1 MEVPINFGH
10 KKLRNTLDRNN
21 MDIFISTFL
30 KMFFIMTPF
39 FVLSVFL
46 TVTHD
51 ATSKERKKL
60 AIKVT
65 TSVIVMSLVLLFFG
79 KHIFDIFGITLD
91 AFRIGAG
98 ALLFLTAV
106 ELVRGNKDTAKVGDK
121 DILQLAVVPLA
132 IPVTIG
138 PGTIGIL
145 LVMGATFENTSS
157 MIMGSLALVCA
168 VLVIGIMLYTSS
180 VFERLMGK
188 QGLLVI
194 SKITGLFLAALSAQ
208 IVFTGIKGFLE
219 L

>member
-1 MEVPINFGH
+1 
-10 KKLRNTLDRNN
+10 

-46 TVTHD
+46 TLTQD
-51 ATSKERKKL
+51 ATPKEKKAL

-65 TSVIVMSLVLLFFG
+65 VSVIIASLILLFFG
-79 KHIFDIFGITLD
+79 KHIFSVFGITLD

-106 ELVRGNKDTAKVGDK
+106 ELVKGSKDDAKASDK
-121 DILQLAVVPLA
+121 DISQLAVVPLA

-145 LVMGATFENTSS
+145 LVMGATFESKAS
-157 MIMGSLALVCA
+157 LIMGSLALVSA
-168 VLVIGIMLYTSS
+168 VVVIGLMLYTST
-180 VFERLMGK
+180 VFERLIGK

>member
-1 MEVPINFGH
+1 MEV
-10 KKLRNTLDRNN
+10 
-21 MDIFISTFL
+21 FISTFL

-46 TVTHD
+46 TVTKE
-51 ATSKERKKL
+51 ATISERKAL

-65 TSVIVMSLVLLFFG
+65 ISVIIMSLILLFFG
-79 KHIFDIFGITLD
+79 KHIFSVFGITLD

-98 ALLFLTAV
+98 ALLFLSAV
-106 ELVRGNKDTAKVGDK
+106 DLIKGSKDSGKVEDK
-121 DILQLAVVPLA
+121 NISELAVVPLA

-145 LVMGATFENTSS
+145 LVMGASFKTKTALIS
-157 MIMGSLALVCA
+157 GSFALICA
-168 VLVIGIMLYTSS
+168 VLVIGLMLYSS
-180 VFERLMGK
+180 TIIEKLVGK

-208 IVFTGIKGFLE
+208 IVFTGIKNFLG

>member
-1 MEVPINFGH
+1 
-10 KKLRNTLDRNN
+10 
-21 MDIFISTFL
+21 MDIFIATFL

-51 ATSKERKKL
+51 ATAKEKKSL

-65 TSVIVMSLVLLFFG
+65 ISVVIMSLILLFFG
-79 KHIFDIFGITLD
+79 KHIFAVFGITLD

-98 ALLFLTAV
+98 ALLFLSAV
-106 ELVRGNKDTAKVGDK
+106 ELIKGNKDTGKVADK
-121 DILQLAVVPLA
+121 DISQLAVVPLA

-145 LVMGATFENTSS
+145 LVMGATFDSTSS
-157 MIMGSLALVCA
+157 MIMGCLALISA
-168 VLVIGIMLYTSS
+168 VLVIGIMLYSS
-180 VFERLMGK
+180 SIIESIIGK

-194 SKITGLFLAALSAQ
+194 SKITGLFLSALAAQ
-208 IVFTGIKGFLE
+208 IIFTGIKNFLG